1 MSEQDLSSRG
11 TGTPFISRVN
21 YPQVPIDLDSIV
33 DSKRRIQ
40 KLIIKLT
47 REKGR
52 SKEIKTRHN
61 KEQKIDV
68 LKLILEC
75 YDQLEY

>member
-1 MSEQDLSSRG
+1 MSEQELSYRAPN
-11 TGTPFISRVN
+11 PFLKKVN
-21 YPQVPIDLDSIV
+21 YPQVPINLESIV